1 MTRSSNRNERTASTR
16 SLTNQPKILADK
28 GCRVKNKNGYLY
40 SEVLEEFLHSL
51 PKVELHVHL
60 DGSFEHDIIYQH
72 LLKKGLMCLPV
83 HTTLPWD
90 SSLFPVRSLVEQTTD
105 DKQKFQSLCICRGKR
120 SLQEMIKCFEIF
132 LPIVRG
138 DLDIIEHLSSDFV
151 QRQADQ
157 NIKYTEVRYSPHLL
171 AYGGSM
177 TPNSMEEGLVD
188 ARSVVDAVT
197 RGLRAGERKCNY
209 RVRVNQILCCIT
221 WRPDFAEDV
230 VDICI
235 ERRNDAP
242 CGIVG
247 IDIAAG
253 EEHFESEDFAHLHL
267 PHVNALTRANQM
279 GLNITIHAGE
289 VDTTGENVLHA
300 IQKYHATRVG
310 HGYRIA
316 RSLMALDSMPSSEQ
330 GMPSDT
336 ITALCQELLQLQ
348 IHFEVCPTSSVE
360 TGGWDYDD
368 STEGV
373 KKNWEEHPMV
383 MFMNRGFNV
392 GLNSDDPA
400 VFDTSLT
407 FQYRIAATKMRLS
420 YAQLVQTV
428 RNAIDASFAEP
439 SVKQEL
445 HEELKLFCET
455 HKHLLLPP

>member
-1 MTRSSNRNERTASTR
+1 MTRNSNRNERTASTH
-16 SLTNQPKILADK
+16 SLTKQPKILADK

-90 SSLFPVRSLVEQTTD
+90 ASLFPVRSLVEQTTD
-105 DKQKFQSLCICRGKR
+105 DKLKFQSLCICRGKR

-177 TPNSMEEGLVD
+177 SPSMKDGAGLVD

-209 RVRVNQILCCIT
+209 SVRVNQILCCIT

-242 CGIVG
+242 CAIVG

-253 EEHFESEDFAHLHL
+253 EEHFDSEDFAHLHL
-267 PHVNALTRANQM
+267 PHVNALARANQM

-300 IQKYHATRVG
+300 VQKYHASRVG
-310 HGYRIA
+310 HGYRI
-316 RSLMALDSMPSSEQ
+316 PSSEQ
-330 GMPSDT
+330 GSDT
-336 ITALCQELLQLQ
+336 ITALFHELLQRQ
-348 IHFEVCPTSSVE
+348 IHFEICPTSSVE

-368 STEGV
+368 SAEGV

-383 MFMNRGFNV
+383 MFMKRGFNV

-420 YAQLVQTV
+420 YGQLVQTV
-428 RNAIDASFAEP
+428 RNAIDASFAEA

-445 HEELKLFCET
+445 HHELNLFCDT
-455 HKHLLLPP
+455 HKDLLMPP